1 MRINVVGTSGSGK
14 STFAKSIA
22 KKFNAPYVQLDEL
35 HWKPNWEES
44 SDEEFFPKLEKA
56 LLSDMWILDG
66 NYTRTIPIKWKRV
79 QMVVYLDL
87 PFHVVLYRIVKRSLL
102 RGIRKEEL
110 WHGNRETV
118 WKHLF
123 TSDSMILW
131 TIRTFKKNRKKYSE
145 LFARKEYSHIKF
157 VRLSNKEEL
166 YTAVRRGENLFAS
179 IWYEA
184 FEFPGETNNTSN
196 M

>member
-102 RGIRKEEL
+102 RGIRKEDL

-131 TIRTFKKNRKKYSE
+131 TIRTFKKNRKKYPE

-157 VRLSNKEEL
+157 VRLSNKEE
-166 YTAVRRGENLFAS
+166 VES
-179 IWYEA
+179 
-184 FEFPGETNNTSN
+184 FPELVEKLINE
-196 M
+196 

>member
-22 KKFNAPYVQLDEL
+22 QKYRVPYVQLDEL

-44 SDEEFFPKLEKA
+44 SDEEFFPKVEKA
-56 LLSDMWILDG
+56 LLSDRWILDG
-66 NYTRTIPIKWKRV
+66 NYKRTIPIKWKRV

-87 PFHVVLYRIVKRSLL
+87 PFHIVLYRVVKRSFL
-102 RGIRKEEL
+102 RGITKEEL

-118 WKHLF
+118 WIHFF

-131 TIRTFKKNRKKYSE
+131 TLRTFHKNRKKYTE
-145 LFARKEYSHIKF
+145 LFAREEYSHIKF
-157 VRLSNKEEL
+157 VRLRNKREVESFITTEL
-166 YTAVRRGENLFAS
+166 RSML
-179 IWYEA
+179 
-184 FEFPGETNNTSN
+184 
-196 M
+196 